1 MLIEEYED
9 QWCLLVL
16 MEIKMHR
23 RWWKGI
29 LWLRKAHQERTLTH
43 LFQYHNICIS
53 LAKCFLLAVFHV
65 DLCYSSFQCLD
76 LYWRQVLGFQN
87 ALWDSTIFI
96 QIILPLAASILH
108 TAVGPLELQKM
119 NAVVIYLVWMK
130 IGFVN
135 PQIIYFNLSF
145 SELFI

>member
-65 DLCYSSFQCLD
+65 ILCYSLFLVFRFILKPGFRVSERTENSFE
-76 LYWRQVLGFQN
+76 GF
-87 ALWDSTIFI
+87 F
-96 QIILPLAASILH
+96 
-108 TAVGPLELQKM
+108 
-119 NAVVIYLVWMK
+119 IYLVWMK
-130 IGFVN
+130 ISFVN
-135 PQIIYFNLSF
+135 NQIITSICLSQNYSKVYIEYSLKAIVACCINSRCCLSYNF
-145 SELFI
+145 